1 MPVTDQELR
10 EALGVERLHRRP
22 WPYRASLPMEQL
34 DLNGQQ
40 LLLKDFSRSH
50 DLPRPPLAPDPR
62 REIAVY
68 RDVLTPIHLDGIPQL
83 AAADETW
90 SRWLVLELIDA
101 SPLWQ
106 IGEIETWQAVARWLA
121 RLHTLPVPTD
131 DGLLR
136 YDATQLAA
144 RVRLAA
150 VGERFAMDVAER
162 LAALPA
168 RLIHGD
174 FYPANI
180 LIGQDGRI
188 RVVDWETCGVGPAVL
203 DLAALV
209 SGRWSEQE
217 REQIV
222 DAYLAACPPTLRPS
236 HDDLLYARL
245 LLAAQWLGWHRSW
258 RPPPEQR
265 HDWHTDLRELSQRL
279 CL

>member
-10 EALGVERLHRRP
+10 EALGTDSLLRRP
-22 WPYRASLPMEQL
+22 WPYQASLPIEEL
-34 DLNGQQ
+34 DLDGRR
-40 LLLKDFSRSH
+40 LLLKDLSSSH
-50 DLPRPPLAPDPR
+50 HLPRPPLAPDPR

-68 RDVLTPIHLDGIPQL
+68 RDVLAPLAVDGTAQV
-83 AAADETW
+83 AAADKTAG
-90 SRWLVLELIDA
+90 WLVLEFVDGT
-101 SPLWQ
+101 PLWQ
-106 IGEIETWQAVARWLA
+106 IGELETWQAAARWLA
-121 RLHTLPVPTD
+121 RLHALPVPTD
-131 DGLLR
+131 KWLLQ
-136 YDATQLAA
+136 YDETQLKE
-144 RVRLAA
+144 RLRLAP
-150 VGERFAMDVAER
+150 GTEQFAGHVAKH

-180 LIGQDGRI
+180 LVEGDGRI

-217 REQIV
+217 RKRIL
-222 DAYLAACPPTLRPS
+222 DAYLAACPLSLQPS

-245 LLAAQWLGWHRSW
+245 LLAAQWIGWHDRW

-265 HDWHTDLRELSQRL
+265 HDWHAELAELSERL
-279 CL
+279 GP